1 MDDWWIE
8 PMRRAFGGRSVVL
21 AGAMGASWTE
31 HIELLRSVG
40 AAKLLVVATE
50 GRGAGPQPDVPTV
63 IVEPPEGLSE
73 MERIHFADRTL
84 VDPTPEMIDAV
95 DRFDPRREAIV
106 IGTFLATATELA
118 GRPLVSHRRPEWVA
132 LEDKVVVDGFWDR
145 ADIGRQA
152 SVVVSLADAAEASG
166 SIDRGAGTVWA
177 ADARD
182 GFHGGAH
189 QTYWVTDDSSR
200 DRAQSGLRPVC
211 DTVRVMPF
219 LEGTPCSIHG
229 IVLPDGV
236 AVLRP
241 VEMVTLRRD
250 NDFVYAG
257 CATYWDP
264 EPMIRET
271 MRSIARRAGEQLARE
286 VDFRGTFTVDGVVAA
301 DGFWPTELNPRFGAG
316 IMTIARGAGIPMVLV
331 NDLIVGGHDI
341 GRTAV
346 ELEADVVAHGDAR
359 RGGGT
364 WMGGLDHDLEVVNRP
379 VALSRAGARSW
390 LWSWAGAD
398 DQVAGRVTA
407 GSGFIRCLYD
417 QSTTP
422 VGPSTGALAAAF
434 WEFIDGECQTGT
446 GGLTAARHVTTGV

>member
-8 PMRRAFGGRSVVL
+8 PMRRAFGGHSVVL

-40 AAKLLVVATE
+40 VGKLLVVATE

-73 MERIHFADRTL
+73 MERIHFADRML
-84 VDPTPEMIDAV
+84 VDPTPDMIDAV

-132 LEDKVVVDGFWDR
+132 LEDKVVVDDFWDR
-145 ADIGRQA
+145 AGIERQA

-200 DRAQSGLRPVC
+200 DRARSSLRPVC

-219 LEGTPCSIHG
+219 LEGIPCSIHG

-264 EPMIRET
+264 EPLIRET

-316 IMTIARGAGIPMVLV
+316 IMTIARGAGIPDGARERPDRRRPRHRPHGCRARERCGRSRRRPSRRRHLDGRPRPRSGGDQPTGRAEPCGCPVV
-331 NDLIVGGHDI
+331 VVVVGG
-341 GRTAV
+341 
-346 ELEADVVAHGDAR
+346 
-359 RGGGT
+359 
-364 WMGGLDHDLEVVNRP
+364 P
-379 VALSRAGARSW
+379 
-390 LWSWAGAD
+390 
-398 DQVAGRVTA
+398 
-407 GSGFIRCLYD
+407 
-417 QSTTP
+417 
-422 VGPSTGALAAAF
+422 
-434 WEFIDGECQTGT
+434 
-446 GGLTAARHVTTGV
+446 

>member
-40 AAKLLVVATE
+40 VGKLLVVATE

-73 MERIHFADRTL
+73 MERIHFADRML
-84 VDPTPEMIDAV
+84 VHPTPDMNDAV
-95 DRFDPRREAIV
+95 DRFDPRGEAIV

-132 LEDKVVVDGFWDR
+132 LEDKVVVDDFWDR
-145 ADIGRQA
+145 AGIERQA
-152 SVVVSLADAAEASG
+152 SEVVSLADAVEASG
-166 SIDRGAGTVWA
+166 SIDHGAGTVWA

-189 QTYWVTDDSSR
+189 QTYWVTDDASR
-200 DRAQSGLRPVC
+200 DRAQRSLRPVC

-264 EPMIRET
+264 EPTIRET

-346 ELEADVVAHGDAR
+346 ELENDVVAHGDAH

-364 WMGGLDHDLEVVNRP
+364 WMGGLDHDLEVINRP
-379 VALSRAGARSW
+379 VALSRASARS
-390 LWSWAGAD
+390 WSWAGPD
-398 DQVAGRVTA
+398 DPIAGRVTA
-407 GSGFIRCLYD
+407 GAGFIRCIYE

-434 WEFIDGECQTGT
+434 WEFIDRECETGT
-446 GGLTAARHVTTGV
+446 GGLTPARHVTTGV

>member
-31 HIELLRSVG
+31 HIDLLRSVG
-40 AAKLLVVATE
+40 VTKLLVVATE

-63 IVEPPEGLSE
+63 VVEPPDGLSE

-84 VDPTPEMIDAV
+84 ADPTPDMIDAV

-106 IGTFLATATELA
+106 IGTFLATAVELA
-118 GRPLVSHRRPEWVA
+118 GRPFVAHRRPEWVA
-132 LEDKVVVDGFWDR
+132 LEDKVVIDAFWDR
-145 ADIGRQA
+145 AGIERQP
-152 SVVVSLADAAEASG
+152 SVVVALNDATEAAV

-189 QTYWVTDDSSR
+189 QTYRVTDDRTR
-200 DRAQSGLRPVC
+200 DRTLDRLQAMC

-219 LEGTPCSIHG
+219 LEGIPCSIHG

-250 NDFVYAG
+250 DAFVYAG

-264 EPMIRET
+264 APSVREQ
-271 MRSIARRAGEQLARE
+271 MRSIARLAGDQLARE
-286 VDFRGTFTVDGVVAA
+286 VGFRGTFTVDGVVAA

-316 IMTIARGAGIPMVLV
+316 IMTIARGAGMPMVLV
-331 NDLIVGGHDI
+331 NDLIVAGHAI

-364 WMGGLDHDLEVVNRP
+364 WMGSLDHDLEVIGRP
-379 VALSRAGARSW
+379 VTRNQDDT
-390 LWSWAGAD
+390 WSWAEPD
-398 DQVAGRVTA
+398 DEIAGRVTA
-407 GSGFIRCLYD
+407 GGGFIRCLYEP
-417 QSTTP
+417 STTP
-422 VGPSTGALAAAF
+422 VGPSTGPWAAAF
-434 WEFIDGECQTGT
+434 WDFVARECAVGT
-446 GGLTAARHVTTGV
+446 GGLTPALEQGPDP